1 MPTVSRNIFWSTLTS
16 ALQLYTGSVVFI
28 VLAKL
33 MSVEEFGVLSFGFS
47 LSALA
52 VIVADFG
59 FSLMVIKEYP
69 EHESSHKKYI
79 SNSLLAK
86 GALSIVCVILFFAYI
101 RLAYLGDWFK
111 VGAIYI
117 FFAIVASFT
126 IYLQAVLKVQNRF
139 HKYTES
145 TIVYAIAVTIVILVY
160 AIFRLELFQLVGSL
174 LLAKM
179 TQLVW
184 TIYLC
189 RSSFSKE
196 TDGLGSLSKLIKR
209 SWSFGLHTVLGIFY
223 FMIDT
228 QIISLYLGATDV
240 ALYQS
245 VFRII
250 LILLL
255 FSDIVSNVLLPY
267 LSYKYYQQKN
277 ISELV
282 SKIFLFMLII
292 GCTLF
297 LVFTSFKIPI
307 LELLYT
313 PEYVQAAVLVLPF
326 SLVVIIRTCCVLLGN
341 ILTISNLQVYRV
353 ITVAVSLVISI
364 LLNLICIPKYGILSA
379 AWVSV
384 IVHIVLFGMYFYYSQ
399 KEIPSLQ
406 LASKNNFAV
415 LASTF
420 LIYVTINHLF
430 AHSLWVT
437 LLGALCWLCIVF
449 VIMRQ
454 GNNLDFL
461 KKVLKEKGAG

>member
-33 MSVEEFGVLSFGFS
+33 MSVEDFGILSFGFS

-69 EHESSHKKYI
+69 EHESSHKTYI

-101 RLAYLGDWFK
+101 GMAYQGDWFK

-117 FFAIVASFT
+117 LFAIVTSFT
-126 IYLQAVLKVQNRF
+126 IYLQSLLKVQNRF
-139 HKYTES
+139 HKHTES
-145 TIVYAIAVTIVILVY
+145 TVVYAIAVTLVILGY
-160 AIFRLELFQLVGSL
+160 AKFQLDLFELVGYL
-174 LLAKM
+174 LLAKVI
-179 TQLVW
+179 QLIW
-184 TIYLC
+184 TTYLC
-189 RSSFSKE
+189 RQSV
-196 TDGLGSLSKLIKR
+196 GSIDNLQVIGKLIKR

-250 LILLL
+250 LILLV

-267 LSYKYYQQKN
+267 LSYKYYQKDN

-282 SKIFLFMLII
+282 SKIFLYMLII
-292 GCTLF
+292 GCSLF
-297 LVFTSFKIPI
+297 LAFTSFKVPI

-313 PEYVQAAVLVLPF
+313 PEYAEASILVLPF
-326 SLVVIIRTCCVLLGN
+326 SLVVILRTSSALLGN
-341 ILTISNLQVYRV
+341 ILTISNRQVYRV
-353 ITVAVSLVISI
+353 ITVSVSLAISI
-364 LLNLICIPKYGILSA
+364 VLNLICIPKYGIISA

-384 IVHIVLFGMYFYYSQ
+384 VVHIVLFGMYFFYSQ
-399 KEIPSLQ
+399 KEVPSI
-406 LASKNNFAV
+406 K
-415 LASTF
+415 LASTYNLVVLGATG
-420 LIYVTINHLF
+420 LIYGVINQL
-430 AHSLWVT
+430 SNDDIWVT
-437 LLGALCWLCIVF
+437 LLGALSW
-449 VIMRQ
+449 VIIIYTLMRQ
-454 GNNLDFL
+454 GNNLDYL
-461 KKVLKEKGAG
+461 NKVLKEKGAG

>member
-16 ALQLYTGSVVFI
+16 ILQLYTGSVVFI

-33 MSVEEFGVLSFGFS
+33 MSVEDFGILSFGFS

-69 EHESSHKKYI
+69 EQEASHKKYI

-86 GALSIVCVILFFAYI
+86 GALSIACVALFFV
-101 RLAYLGDWFK
+101 YLSLSYVGDWFK
-111 VGAIYI
+111 VGALYI
-117 FFAIVASFT
+117 FFAIVTSFT

-145 TIVYAIAVTIVILVY
+145 TIVYAITVTGVILGY
-160 AIFRLELFQLVGSL
+160 AFFQLDLFQLVGCL

-179 TQLVW
+179 IQLAW
-184 TIYLC
+184 TAYLS
-189 RSSFSKE
+189 RSSFSSS
-196 TDGLGSLSKLIKR
+196 TDGFGLISKLIKR

-250 LILLL
+250 LILLV

-267 LSYKYYQQKN
+267 LSYKYYQKEN
-277 ISELV
+277 ITELV
-282 SKIFLFMLII
+282 SKIFLYMLII
-292 GCTLF
+292 GCSLF
-297 LVFTSFKIPI
+297 LAFTSFKIPI

-326 SLVVIIRTCCVLLGN
+326 SIVVILRTSSALLGN
-341 ILTISNLQVYRV
+341 ILTISNRQVYRV

-364 LLNLICIPKYGILSA
+364 VLNLICIPKYGILSA

-384 IVHIVLFGMYFYYSQ
+384 VVHVVLFGMYFYYSQ
-399 KEIPSLQ
+399 KEVPSIK
-406 LASKNNFAV
+406 LASKYNLTVLGSTLLMYTVVNHYFADN
-415 LASTF
+415 
-420 LIYVTINHLF
+420 I
-430 AHSLWVT
+430 WVT
-437 LLGALCWLCIVF
+437 LLGAASWLLIVYG
-449 VIMRQ
+449 IMRQ
-454 GNNLDFL
+454 SNNLDFL
-461 KKVLKEKGAG
+461 RKVLKEKGAG

>member
-33 MSVEEFGVLSFGFS
+33 MSVEDFGILSFGFS

-86 GALSIVCVILFFAYI
+86 GALSIVCVVLFFTYI
-101 RLAYLGDWFK
+101 SLSYDDDWYK

-117 FFAIVASFT
+117 FFAIITSFT
-126 IYLQAVLKVQNRF
+126 IYFQSVLKVQNRF

-145 TIVYAIAVTIVILVY
+145 TIIYAISVTLVILGY
-160 AIFRLELFQLVGSL
+160 AKFQLDLFQLVGYL
-174 LLAKM
+174 LLAKVV
-179 TQLVW
+179 QLVW
-184 TIYLC
+184 TTYLC
-189 RSSFSKE
+189 RQSVGA
-196 TDGLGSLSKLIKR
+196 TDNLKSISKLIKR

-250 LILLL
+250 LILLV

-267 LSYKYYQQKN
+267 LSYKYHQHEN

-282 SKIFLFMLII
+282 SKIFLYMLII
-292 GCTLF
+292 GCSLF
-297 LVFTSFKIPI
+297 LAFTSFKVPI

-313 PEYVQAAVLVLPF
+313 PEYAQAAVLVLPF
-326 SLVVIIRTCCVLLGN
+326 SIVVILRTSSALLGN
-341 ILTISNLQVYRV
+341 ILTISNRQVYRV
-353 ITVAVSLVISI
+353 ITVGVSLVVSI
-364 LLNLICIPKYGILSA
+364 VLNMICIPKYGILSA

-384 IVHIVLFGMYFYYSQ
+384 VVHIVLFGMYYFYSQ
-399 KEIPSLQ
+399 KEVPSL
-406 LASKNNFAV
+406 K
-415 LASTF
+415 LASTYNLLVLGATG
-420 LIYVTINHLF
+420 LIYGIINHICNNDMWVTI
-430 AHSLWVT
+430 
-437 LLGALCWLCIVF
+437 LGALCWMLIVY
-449 VIMRQ
+449 ILMRQ

-461 KKVLKEKGAG
+461 RKILKEKGAG

>member
-16 ALQLYTGSVVFI
+16 VLQLYTGSVVFI

-33 MSVEEFGVLSFGFS
+33 MSVEDFGILSFGFS

-69 EHESSHKKYI
+69 EHKSLHKKYI

-86 GALSIVCVILFFAYI
+86 GALSIACVILFFTYI
-101 RLAYLGDWFK
+101 GLAYQGDWFK

-117 FFAIVASFT
+117 FFAIITSFT
-126 IYLQAVLKVQNRF
+126 IYLQSVLKVQNRF

-145 TIVYAIAVTIVILVY
+145 TIVYAIAVSVVILAY
-160 AIFRLELFQLVGSL
+160 AKFQLDLLQLVGYL
-174 LLAKM
+174 LLAKII
-179 TQLVW
+179 QLAW
-184 TIYLC
+184 TAYLC
-189 RSSFSKE
+189 RQS
-196 TDGLGSLSKLIKR
+196 LGSTDSLQSIGKLIKR

-245 VFRII
+245 VFRIV
-250 LILLL
+250 LILLV

-267 LSYKYYQQKN
+267 LSYKYYQKDN

-282 SKIFLFMLII
+282 SKIFLYMLII
-292 GCTLF
+292 GCSLF
-297 LVFTSFKIPI
+297 LAFTSFKVPI

-313 PEYVQAAVLVLPF
+313 PEYAQAAVLVLPF
-326 SLVVIIRTCCVLLGN
+326 SIVVILRTSSALLGN
-341 ILTISNLQVYRV
+341 ILTISNRQVYRV
-353 ITVAVSLVISI
+353 ITVGVSLAISI
-364 LLNLICIPKYGILSA
+364 VLNLICIPKYGIISA

-384 IVHIVLFGMYFYYSQ
+384 VVHIVLFGMYFFYSQ
-399 KEIPSLQ
+399 KEVPSI
-406 LASKNNFAV
+406 K
-415 LASTF
+415 LASTYNLVILGATG
-420 LIYVTINHLF
+420 LIYGIINHLF
-430 AHSLWVT
+430 NDHILVT
-437 LLGALCWLCIVF
+437 LLGALSWVLIVY
-449 VIMRQ
+449 ILMRQ
-454 GNNLDFL
+454 GNNLDYL

>member
-16 ALQLYTGSVVFI
+16 ILQLYTGSVVFI

-33 MSVEEFGVLSFGFS
+33 MSVEDFGILSFGFS

-59 FSLMVIKEYP
+59 FSLMIIKEYP
-69 EHESSHKKYI
+69 EQENSHKNYI

-86 GALSIVCVILFFAYI
+86 VALSIVCAALFFAYLG
-101 RLAYLGDWFK
+101 LAYEGDWFK

-117 FFAIVASFT
+117 LFAIITSFT
-126 IYLQAVLKVQNRF
+126 IYLQALLKVQNRF

-145 TIVYAIAVTIVILVY
+145 TIVYSIAVTLVILGY
-160 AIFRLELFQLVGSL
+160 AIFQLNLFQLVGSL
-174 LLAKM
+174 LLSKVI
-179 TQLVW
+179 QLVW
-184 TIYLC
+184 TTYLC
-189 RSSFSKE
+189 RSSFTASA
-196 TDGLGSLSKLIKR
+196 DSFSPIGKLIKR

-250 LILLL
+250 LILLV
-255 FSDIVSNVLLPY
+255 FSDIISNVLLPY
-267 LSYKYYQQKN
+267 LSYKYYQQEN

-282 SKIFLFMLII
+282 SKIFLYMLII
-292 GCTLF
+292 GCSLF
-297 LVFTSFKIPI
+297 LAFTSFKIPI

-313 PEYVQAAVLVLPF
+313 PEYVQATVLVLPF
-326 SLVVIIRTCCVLLGN
+326 SIVVILRTSSALLGN
-341 ILTISNLQVYRV
+341 ILTISNRQVYRV

-364 LLNLICIPKYGILSA
+364 VLNLICIPKFGILSA

-384 IVHIVLFGMYFYYSQ
+384 VVHVVLFSMYFFYSK
-399 KEIPSLQ
+399 KEVPSIQ
-406 LASKNNFAV
+406 LTSKYNLAV
-415 LASTF
+415 LGSTG
-420 LIYVTINHLF
+420 LIYAVVNYFF
-430 AHSLWVT
+430 ADNIWVT
-437 LLGALCWLCIVF
+437 LLGAACWLIIVYG
-449 VIMRQ
+449 IMRQ

-461 KKVLKEKGAG
+461 RKVLKEKGAG

>member
-33 MSVEEFGVLSFGFS
+33 MSVEDFGILSFGFS

-69 EHESSHKKYI
+69 EHQSSHKKYI

-86 GALSIVCVILFFAYI
+86 GALSIVCTVLFFTYI
-101 RLAYLGDWFK
+101 SLSYDGDWYK

-117 FFAIVASFT
+117 FFAIITSFT
-126 IYLQAVLKVQNRF
+126 IYLQSVLKVQNRF

-145 TIVYAIAVTIVILVY
+145 TIVYAISVTLVIFGY
-160 AIFRLELFQLVGSL
+160 AKFQLDLFQLVGYL
-174 LLAKM
+174 LLAKVV
-179 TQLVW
+179 QLVW
-184 TIYLC
+184 TTYLC
-189 RSSFSKE
+189 RQSVGA
-196 TDGLGSLSKLIKR
+196 TDNLQSISKLIKR

-250 LILLL
+250 LILLV

-267 LSYKYYQQKN
+267 LSYKYHQQEN

-282 SKIFLFMLII
+282 SKIFLYMLII
-292 GCTLF
+292 GCSLF
-297 LVFTSFKIPI
+297 LAFTSFKVPI

-313 PEYVQAAVLVLPF
+313 PEYAQAAVLVLPF
-326 SLVVIIRTCCVLLGN
+326 SIVVILRTSSALLGN
-341 ILTISNLQVYRV
+341 ILTISNRQVYRV
-353 ITVAVSLVISI
+353 ITVGVSLVVSI
-364 LLNLICIPKYGILSA
+364 VLNLICIPKYGIISA

-384 IVHIVLFGMYFYYSQ
+384 VVHIVLFGMYYFYSQ
-399 KEIPSLQ
+399 KEVPSL
-406 LASKNNFAV
+406 K
-415 LASTF
+415 LASTYNLLVLSATG
-420 LIYVTINHLF
+420 LIYGIINHIFNNDIWVTI
-430 AHSLWVT
+430 
-437 LLGALCWLCIVF
+437 LGAICWVLIVY
-449 VIMRQ
+449 ILMRQ
-454 GNNLDFL
+454 GNNLDYL
-461 KKVLKEKGAG
+461 RKVLKEKGAG

>member
-16 ALQLYTGSVVFI
+16 VLQLYTGSVVFI

-33 MSVEEFGVLSFGFS
+33 MSVEDFGILSFGFS

-52 VIVADFG
+52 VIAADFG

-69 EHESSHKKYI
+69 EHETSHKKYI

-86 GALSIVCVILFFAYI
+86 ASLSIICAILFFTYI
-101 RLAYLGDWFK
+101 SLSYEGDWFK

-117 FFAIVASFT
+117 FFAIITSFT
-126 IYLQAVLKVQNRF
+126 IYLQSVLKVQNRF

-145 TIVYAIAVTIVILVY
+145 TIVYAIAVTVVILGY
-160 AIFRLELFQLVGSL
+160 AKFQLNLFQLVGYL
-174 LLAKM
+174 LLAKVV
-179 TQLVW
+179 QLVW
-184 TIYLC
+184 TTYLC
-189 RSSFSKE
+189 RQSIGA
-196 TDGLGSLSKLIKR
+196 TDNFQSIGKLIKR

-250 LILLL
+250 LILLV

-267 LSYKYYQQKN
+267 LSYKYHQKEN

-282 SKIFLFMLII
+282 SKIFLYMLII
-292 GCTLF
+292 GCSLF
-297 LVFTSFKIPI
+297 LAFTSFKIPI

-326 SLVVIIRTCCVLLGN
+326 SIVVILRTSSALLGN
-341 ILTISNLQVYRV
+341 ILTISNRQVYRV
-353 ITVAVSLVISI
+353 LTVGVSLVVSI
-364 LLNLICIPKYGILSA
+364 VLNLICIPKYGILSA

-384 IVHIVLFGMYFYYSQ
+384 VVHVVLFGMYYFYSQ
-399 KEIPSLQ
+399 KEIPSI
-406 LASKNNFAV
+406 K
-415 LASTF
+415 LASTYNLIVLAATG
-420 LIYVTINHLF
+420 LIYAIINHVFNENIL
-430 AHSLWVT
+430 VT
-437 LLGALCWLCIVF
+437 LLGAFCWIVL
-449 VIMRQ
+449 VYLLMRQ
-454 GNNLDFL
+454 GDNLNFL
-461 KKVLKEKGAG
+461 QKILKEKGAG